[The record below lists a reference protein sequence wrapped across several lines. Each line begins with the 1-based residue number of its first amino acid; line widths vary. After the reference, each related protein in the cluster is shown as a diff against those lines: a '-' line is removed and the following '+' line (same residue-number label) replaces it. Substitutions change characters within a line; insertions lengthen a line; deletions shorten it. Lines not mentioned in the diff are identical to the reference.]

1 MRPIYLD
8 HHATTPLDPQVLE
21 AMLPYLREEFGNAAS
36 AEHRYGWVAE
46 EAVALARKAIAA
58 AIGAKSESEII
69 FTSGATESDN
79 LAILG
84 TARANRGRGNH
95 LITLATEHKAVL
107 DPIQAWAREGGR
119 VTVLPVERSGLVD
132 LERLRLALDERTV
145 LVSIMLANNEI
156 GVIQPL
162 AEIGALLAERG
173 VLLHCDATQ
182 GFGKMP
188 IDVEAMGIHLL
199 SLSAHKLYGP
209 KGVGALYVRRR
220 NPRVVVQPL
229 FYGGGHERGLR
240 SGTLNVPGIVG
251 LAEATRLALA
261 EMTAEQTR
269 IAALRDTLLAGL
281 RATYPTML
289 LNGHPERRLAG
300 NLNLT
305 FPELEVAT
313 LVKEL
318 YGELALSTGAACTSA
333 MSESSH
339 VLRAIETRPGE
350 LAGSSI
356 RIGIGRFNTEA
367 EIERVLERLVQ
378 AKTLVG
384 YR

>member
-8 HHATTPLDPQVLE
+8 HHATTPLDPRVLD
-21 AMLPYLREEFGNAAS
+21 AMMPYLREEFGNAAS

-46 EAVALARKAIAA
+46 EAVALARKAVAA

-84 TARANRGRGNH
+84 AARANRGRGDH

-107 DPIQAWAREGGR
+107 DPVQAWAREGGR
-119 VTVLPVERSGLVD
+119 VTVLPVEPNGRVD
-132 LERLRLALDERTV
+132 LERLRQALDERTL

-182 GFGKMP
+182 AFGKIP

-220 NPRVVVQPL
+220 NPRVALQPL
-229 FYGGGHERGLR
+229 LYGGGHERGLR

-261 EMTAEQTR
+261 EMSAEQTR
-269 IAALRDTLLAGL
+269 IAGMRDTLLAGL
-281 RATYPTML
+281 RAIYPTML
-289 LNGHPERRLAG
+289 LNGDPEQRLAG
-300 NLNLT
+300 NLNLA
-305 FPELEVAT
+305 FPELDVAI

-333 MSESSH
+333 QPEPSH
-339 VLRAIETRPGE
+339 VLQAIETRPGE
-350 LAGSSI
+350 RASSSI
-356 RIGIGRFNTEA
+356 RIGIGRFNTQA
-367 EIERVLERLVQ
+367 ELERVLERLAQ
-378 AKTLVG
+378 AKALAG